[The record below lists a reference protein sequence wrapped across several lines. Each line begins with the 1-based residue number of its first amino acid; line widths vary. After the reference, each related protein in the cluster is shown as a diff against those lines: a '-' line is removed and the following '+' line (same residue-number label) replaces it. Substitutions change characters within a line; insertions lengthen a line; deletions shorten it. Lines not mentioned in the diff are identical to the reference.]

1 MPQVVVAVVSFIGT
15 VGATTVA
22 AVAGASAL
30 SAISVGAMFAIGAGV
45 IAGGLMLA
53 NKMISSLYEMPKMD
67 TDASRQRTVKGTIEP
82 QKILYGQ
89 NLVSGPISFVGT
101 YGDTNRV
108 LAHAVVLAGH
118 EVEEIVDIYFDDEV
132 ITDSQ
137 IDANG
142 YVTSGTFGPKGNKSF
157 AFGVTNFGTNIC
169 KINRY
174 TGASGQTADPDLVSN
189 FFSYTSD
196 HVGTGLAYI
205 TTHWLLKDGSQK
217 TWDQYSPQNIKATV
231 KGRKVYDPRTTL
243 TAYSDNPALCLADYL
258 TNTDF
263 GMGIDSAK
271 IDWDSVEA
279 AANACDVTVSV
290 PSGTEKRFACNG
302 VLFGTDSHKT
312 NINKILSS
320 MNGLLSFTNGK
331 YVIRAGVYEAPA
343 VNLDEDN
350 LIGAVS
356 IKTSFERSDRF
367 NTVTGTFI
375 DPAQNYKATEFPEV
389 QLTAA
394 LLRDNGEV
402 LSKDIQLPMTNS
414 SYMAQRIAH
423 KLVQIS
429 DQQKVVTFPTN
440 LAGMQIAIGDRV
452 SVSLEEFN
460 WSNKVFICLG
470 WTFSDSGNGGV
481 NLILREDD
489 SGSYADPAVGEYS
502 TISATGGIIT
512 GFKGF
517 PDPQNLTATAGLKSV
532 ELNWDNPDNMSDI
545 EQIEVFASPNSNWA
559 SAVKIGSV
567 SGTQFTH
574 DESNAVDSVA
584 IGDTRYYW
592 VRARGYSVGDSAE
605 EVSDRNPDNDVS
617 SITATVGALPW
628 ADVAG
633 DDKPED
639 NATLGATIGTDLKD
653 SGSNI
658 VNDAEVLNSHDLFRI
673 TTNDNLAPDGTEFS
687 TAAGRNPKTGDIVIT
702 TDTTTTPDTTYAW
715 QYNGTS
721 WSSIAN
727 LISGDLIVDGS
738 ITADQINATSVA
750 SAVITAGSIIVTG
763 DNISDLNN
771 DSGFNNTYIDGNGD
785 IQGVSSGAGTSVDN
799 TLNAGKTLALLL
811 NESVS
816 GVSNSGECAL
826 VAVDNEGNIDRTAD
840 GYILWSGSKITIDRY
855 QYASAFTILTNLA
868 NKRGFI
874 CFDTTKS
881 DPFTAQS
888 TAMDVAFV
896 YKQGSQWYYDN
907 NSSTPTS
914 FTPTDDMVA
923 LGWLETGVADQ
934 VVRGGL
940 FGEPVSL
947 TTASF
952 PSDVIESGTVGG
964 IKIEPTKLY
973 EGTGTFNNAN
983 TGFYLDSSGQFSLK
997 DKLSFN
1003 GTNLSVTGG
1012 ITATSLTLSGIT
1024 IPKTDL
1030 DSSVQTSL
1038 DSADSALQIG
1048 DISQIISEGNI
1059 PTGKLTFN
1067 NAGPRTV
1074 TYSGNNITSSGGAD
1088 NSWNT
1093 HVYSSEHYD
1102 SPCVLQFEAGYSSSS
1117 GLRIMVGLNTDPL
1130 TNTSYTSIDYAW
1142 YLNSGSATIYTNG
1155 SQLSP
1160 DGGSFSYNTG
1170 DKFSIVYD
1178 GDNILFYFN
1187 NILKKTILSVGSLDL
1202 YMDSSIYDTDTISIN
1217 DVRFAPISRID
1228 YGSVGSVQITPEKL
1242 YQGAGDFN
1250 SSNTGFYLDSSGQF
1264 SLKNKLSF
1272 DGTDLVVDGGVKAT
1286 TLDVIDATVTG
1297 TLNASTVSAGSI
1309 KVESLSQGVWN
1320 AIDDRFTV
1328 VAGSSGGFYETD
1340 TGVFVGSEI
1349 TIATPQ
1355 VAHNTKDIVFQIAI
1369 DQYWGSTTNITGTGL
1384 QATVTYEYSTDNVN
1398 WSTVTS
1404 GATNATTTLTATNY
1418 PFTYGGSTSYIYYLL
1433 SGYQFTMPYAELAAG
1448 NYYFRVRI
1456 TPLAGT
1462 NAFQLSS
1469 YLPDGGIPVTYE
1481 ANEAVSGT
1489 VSTSGNANT
1498 LDGLD
1503 STQFLRSDADDS
1515 TSGSL
1520 SVGGNLTVTGDL
1532 TVNGTTTTLN
1542 TATLDVEDKN
1552 ITLNF
1557 GAGDTSASA
1566 NGAGITIQDAVDAS
1580 TDATI
1585 LWDATNDEFDF
1596 SHKLT
1601 APKFYARLGA
1611 NSAPQ
1616 ATDYIYIGGDDLA
1629 GADASI
1635 YIGNRGDGTGY
1646 GWRLYYAG
1654 SGSGNNNKLI
1664 IRSEN
1669 LGTSVD
1675 ALTFTADG
1683 NASFVGTI
1691 TASGYNNSNWDTAY
1705 GWGNHATAGYLT
1717 SIPTP
1722 VVGDFWNGGFVQVGT
1737 DGVMEVGKYLD
1748 FHASDSGGNNDYDLR
1763 VTASAGA
1770 LSVGGT
1776 LSSGSFSSSGTVT
1789 ATSTSAHRLG
1799 RISFRDDSIE
1809 QHVTDSDTAG
1819 IAFNYNGY
1827 GNAGAYFRDV
1837 NFYDGKQ
1844 GFVGRIDGSA
1854 KTLNIVNG
1862 YQVNGTTVI
1871 DSSRRLQ
1878 NVSVDN
1884 YIGYTSGGT
1893 TQNSLH
1899 ANAMMQMN
1907 AGAGSVLQDGLQ
1919 FNVALFRAPRMY
1931 AKASGVW
1938 SDLGLHPQLTDGKT
1952 ANDWSGVTL
1961 SRSYDEFIFYFGSD
1975 LGYTFISALTILHS
1989 TSGNSMTIYIE
2000 SSETG
2005 GATDTGWTEIHNTGA
2020 VGSWPGSTT
2029 ITRNFGIGA
2038 GYDNLFRIR
2047 IVPNFSH
2054 ASNSISLGQIV
2065 IRAGY
2070 GGYARLFDWDSSRNV
2085 DFYGTVNAVSG
2096 YEVNGTTVIDSS
2108 RNLTNIGSYSGS
2120 GLLTLT
2126 NTANTHLRIAYNSS
2140 FYWDIYRESAT
2151 GDLIFNSSN
2160 TAGEFVRFDA
2170 ADKTISAV
2178 GGYLVNGTTVIDSSR
2193 NLTNI
2198 VSITSKGLVTTVAPS
2213 TANDVHLQT
2222 WDYSGNGS
2230 YSLDIHQR
2238 VTSGIVRYSF
2248 GQTNNNTVYDDI
2260 LVFKQ
2265 GKVGF
2270 GTQDPNKQVQINS
2283 NDSSTD
2289 VTAKGLAG
2297 GVAGSGILIYNTNM
2311 TAGSYANLDFR
2322 SGTADARIAYSFSGT
2337 TNVGTFSFVSDNGST
2352 PSVLLTLDS
2361 GGDLDVKTG
2370 GLQINNT
2377 TVIDSSRNLVN
2388 IGNTTIS
2395 GNLQIDNGSNYGD
2408 VEFSQTSTYGN
2419 GTLQIQ
2425 PKTIPGSGT
2434 ADYFT
2439 HFANNGTIGS
2449 GGATRH
2455 SISVDGNIQ
2464 IGGTTVIDSSRN
2476 LTNIG
2481 TGSFSG
2487 TVTIDGGD
2495 LDIRT
2500 QNEENPTDVIY
2511 FGANNGA
2518 STNDSDYIGTGIV
2531 WAPKYTGY
2539 TKRSAGIMQIGEG
2552 NYFKSGL
2559 AFFTNGTSNT
2569 STDWSERMRISMDGK
2584 IGANTTSPLTQFH
2597 VYSSVSGT
2605 DTASRTTPIDVLT
2618 LETENT
2624 GTLEYNGFGQG
2635 IVFRGS
2641 TYNNSAQ
2648 RTLGRILHQIS
2659 DDSNA
2664 ITRGTTLS
2672 FQTSDDPTNSA
2683 APTTKLK
2690 IDYDGNVDVS
2700 YGALTVRGTTVID
2713 SSRNLTNIGTIYANG
2728 SAVWSD
2734 GGIQGR
2740 SIGTIHIDPASGTDH
2755 AGGAITFG
2763 ASDVSGGSDAQAG
2776 IYIRSDGSY
2785 GTKMYFATTDS
2796 YAQGAKT
2803 ALSIDHVGNITAN
2816 RGSLTVAGNIIKSG
2830 GTSAQFLKA
2839 DGSVQ
2844 STSASSPQGSLS
2856 PFDATNNTLSFLAN
2870 VSHLNGLITGSQT
2883 AVLDLSTGEL
2893 QVTSQGELNIKANS
2907 ITATKLA
2914 ANSVTA
2920 SELAISADSDSTASS
2935 IYMDAN
2941 GAIKVYDSSG
2951 TLRVKIGNLSA

>member
-1 MPQVVVAVVSFIGT
+1 MAVSAIAGLMGAAGFAASAALGLTTIGLT
-15 VGATTVA
+15 LGTFAAAFAVGAGLSLV
-22 AVAGASAL
+22 SRAL
-30 SAISVGAMFAIGAGV
+30 MPKPDMGAMMSGTTATVREAASSRKIVYGRARVGGSVIFLSNSGNKNEYLHLVIVYAGHE
-45 IAGGLMLA
+45 IDA
-53 NKMISSLYEMPKMD
+53 YEKFYFND
-67 TDASRQRTVKGTIEP
+67 KKIWENGSFVSDWGSYVRINAYDGT
-82 QKILYGQ
+82 QTTADS
-89 NLVSGPISFVGT
+89 NLVSESV
-101 YGDTNRV
+101 YW
-108 LAHAVVLAGH
+108 
-118 EVEEIVDIYFDDEV
+118 
-132 ITDSQ
+132 
-137 IDANG
+137 
-142 YVTSGTFGPKGNKSF
+142 
-157 AFGVTNFGTNIC
+157 
-169 KINRY
+169 
-174 TGASGQTADPDLVSN
+174 
-189 FFSYTSD
+189 TSD
-196 HVGTGLAYI
+196 HKVLGSSYI
-205 TTHWLLKDGSQK
+205 HIRLK
-217 TWDQYSPQNIKATV
+217 WDQKKFPQGVPNISAVIRGK
-231 KGRKVYDPRTTL
+231 KVYDPRTDT
-243 TAYSDNPALCLADYL
+243 TAWSQNPALCLRDYL
-258 TNTDF
+258 LDTRYGLGETSTRINN
-263 GMGIDSAK
+263 S
-271 IDWDSVEA
+271 SLVA
-279 AANACDVTVSV
+279 AANLCDESVSLKDGGTQTRYSLDGVVDTSSSLKENIEAMLGAMGGRIVFSGGQYFIAGSAYTTPSVDIDESVTVGEISVQTKQSRRSMYNGVKGVFLSEEKNYILADYPAQISSSYAVEDGDPIYLDMTLPFVTNSVRAQRLAKIALLKSRQQTSVTIPVNLVGLKFKAGDFITVTNDKMGWSAKPFEVLDYSLQQSADGSIIVNLNCIETSASVYDWATSDELDLFDEGELDLYDGTTVTEPSFSLSASSRVDGDGTIRSFIDVSITDISDEFLSNYRIEVTQNSTPSVTRSFTTVATSYSYAVIDSSVSHDVTV
-290 PSGTEKRFACNG
+290 T
-302 VLFGTDSHKT
+302 
-312 NINKILSS
+312 
-320 MNGLLSFTNGK
+320 
-331 YVIRAGVYEAPA
+331 A
-343 VNLDEDN
+343 VNLMGIE
-350 LIGAVS
+350 S
-356 IKTSFERSDRF
+356 
-367 NTVTGTFI
+367 TGT
-375 DPAQNYKATEFPEV
+375 AQSVTPV
-389 QLTAA
+389 LDTTAPSA
-394 LLRDNGEV
+394 
-402 LSKDIQLPMTNS
+402 P
-414 SYMAQRIAH
+414 
-423 KLVQIS
+423 
-429 DQQKVVTFPTN
+429 
-440 LAGMQIAIGDRV
+440 
-452 SVSLEEFN
+452 
-460 WSNKVFICLG
+460 SNV
-470 WTFSDSGNGGV
+470 
-481 NLILREDD
+481 
-489 SGSYADPAVGEYS
+489 
-502 TISATGGIIT
+502 SATGTLKQIIVT
-512 GFKGF
+512 
-517 PDPQNLTATAGLKSV
+517 
-532 ELNWDNPDNMSDI
+532 WDNPADSDFKHVEI
-545 EQIEVFASPNSNWA
+545 YRSATNTAPQAGTAATFKNDGEELVDGGYTGEV
-559 SAVKIGSV
+559 
-567 SGTQFTH
+567 
-574 DESNAVDSVA
+574 
-584 IGDTRYYW
+584 TRYYW
-592 VRARGYSVGDSAE
+592 VRSVDTSGNKSAW
-605 EVSDRNPDNDVS
+605 VASGAATTVLAVTND
-617 SITATVGALPW
+617 L
-628 ADVAG
+628 G
-633 DDKPED
+633 DD
-639 NATLGATIGTDLKD
+639 
-653 SGSNI
+653 I
-658 VNDAEVLNSHDLFRI
+658 V
-673 TTNDNLAPDGTEFS
+673 
-687 TAAGRNPKTGDIVIT
+687 
-702 TDTTTTPDTTYAW
+702 
-715 QYNGTS
+715 
-721 WSSIAN
+721 
-727 LISGDLIVDGS
+727 
-738 ITADQINATSVA
+738 TADKILANTITSNEIDANSIA

-811 NESVS
+811 NQSVS
-816 GVSNSGECAL
+816 GVGNSGECAL

-840 GYILWSGSKITIDRY
+840 GYILWNGSKITIDRY
-855 QYASAFTILTNLA
+855 QYGDSYTILTNLS

-997 DKLSFN
+997 DKLSFD

-1130 TNTSYTSIDYAW
+1130 TNTSYNSIDYAW
-1142 YLNSGSATIYTNG
+1142 YLSSGSATIYTNG
-1155 SQLSP
+1155 SQLVP
-1160 DGGSFSYNTG
+1160 DGGPFSYNTG
-1170 DKFSIVYD
+1170 DKFSVVYD

-1320 AIDDRFTV
+1320 AIDDRFTA

-1404 GATNATTTLTATNY
+1404 GATSATTTLTATNY

-1580 TDATI
+1580 TDASI

-1596 SHKLT
+1596 SHKVSSPKIALT
-1601 APKFYARLGA
+1601 D
-1611 NSAPQ
+1611 NI
-1616 ATDYIYIGGDDLA
+1616 ATTASNGSFDVAKTLVGNIHITNGA
-1629 GADASI
+1629 GASGSPKEAAITFQGSDASQSQAGI
-1635 YIGNRGDGTGY
+1635 YVVNDNSSGTHMALATTQSYAVGPQIGLSITN
-1646 GWRLYYAG
+1646 
-1654 SGSGNNNKLI
+1654 SGVVNFPRARPTYNGNGLW
-1664 IRSEN
+1664 
-1669 LGTSVD
+1669 
-1675 ALTFTADG
+1675 
-1683 NASFVGTI
+1683 ASSDFSSSDI
-1691 TASGYNNSNWDTAY
+1691 SNWNTAY

-1844 GFVGRIDGSA
+1844 GFVGRVDGSA

-1938 SDLGLHPQLTDGKT
+1938 SDLGLQPQLTNGRT
-1952 ANDWSGVTL
+1952 GNNWAGTTL

-2029 ITRNFGIGA
+2029 ITRNFGIGG

-2096 YEVNGTTVIDSS
+2096 YEVNGTTVISAS
-2108 RNLTNIGSYSGS
+2108 RQLQNIDYIDTDNAYTRAAVYSLNEAGDGWNTVIERNGGSHYVNAIHSYK
-2120 GLLTLT
+2120 
-2126 NTANTHLRIAYNSS
+2126 I
-2140 FYWDIYRESAT
+2140 
-2151 GDLIFNSSN
+2151 
-2160 TAGEFVRFDA
+2160 
-2170 ADKTISAV
+2170 
-2178 GGYLVNGTTVIDSSR
+2178 NGTTVIDSSR

-2270 GTQDPNKQVQINS
+2270 GTQDPDKQVQINS
-2283 NDSSTD
+2283 NDSTTD

-2322 SGTADARIAYSFSGT
+2322 SGNADARIAYSFSGT
-2337 TNVGTFSFVSDNGST
+2337 TNVGTFSFVADNGST

-2370 GLQINNT
+2370 GLQINN
-2377 TVIDSSRNLVN
+2377 
-2388 IGNTTIS
+2388 
-2395 GNLQIDNGSNYGD
+2395 
-2408 VEFSQTSTYGN
+2408 
-2419 GTLQIQ
+2419 
-2425 PKTIPGSGT
+2425 
-2434 ADYFT
+2434 
-2439 HFANNGTIGS
+2439 
-2449 GGATRH
+2449 
-2455 SISVDGNIQ
+2455 
-2464 IGGTTVIDSSRN
+2464 TTVIDSSRN

-2518 STNDSDYIGTGIV
+2518 STNDSDDIGTGIV

-2559 AFFTNGTSNT
+2559 AFYTNGTSNKT
-2569 STDWSERMRISMDGK
+2569 TDWSERMRISMDGK

-2624 GTLEYNGFGQG
+2624 GTFEYNGFGQG

-2700 YGALTVRGTTVID
+2700 YGALTVNGTTVID
-2713 SSRNLTNIGTIYANG
+2713 SNRNLRNIANIHNSFNTEVIELDNSTYTILCDPDGGRRIYLGDTGDAGNYYDNTSHYFRTRG
-2728 SAVWSD
+2728 GVVFAKINSD
-2734 GGIQGR
+2734 GIITNGDVTAYG
-2740 SIGTIHIDPASGTDH
+2740 SPSDETLKENVELIGN
-2755 AGGAITFG
+2755 AINKVKQLRGVTFN
-2763 ASDVSGGSDAQAG
+2763 
-2776 IYIRSDGSY
+2776 YIGDDN
-2785 GTKMYFATTDS
+2785 KMT
-2796 YAQGAKT
+2796 
-2803 ALSIDHVGNITAN
+2803 
-2816 RGSLTVAGNIIKSG
+2816 
-2830 GTSAQFLKA
+2830 
-2839 DGSVQ
+2839 
-2844 STSASSPQGSLS
+2844 
-2856 PFDATNNTLSFLAN
+2856 
-2870 VSHLNGLITGSQT
+2870 GLIAQDLQK
-2883 AVLDLSTGEL
+2883 VLPEVVYTTEDE
-2893 QVTSQGELNIKANS
+2893 
-2907 ITATKLA
+2907 KLA
-2914 ANSVTA
+2914 VRYGNTVGLLV
-2920 SELAISADSDSTASS
+2920 E
-2935 IYMDAN
+2935 
-2941 GAIKVYDSSG
+2941 AIKEQQSEIDELKS
-2951 TLRVKIGNLSA
+2951 LVKQLLEK